1 MTVSV
6 LLPVYNAGPALGRA
20 IESILAQDDPDFELI
35 LIDDGS
41 TDVSRELIRD
51 YARRDERIRPV
62 LHERNM
68 GLAGTLNEGIELAS
82 NPLVARMDQDDESLP
97 NRLRVQAAFMER
109 RPGVAV
115 AGSWVY
121 HMGAKRRFDRLV
133 EFPTEPDQIRAQLPR
148 ENCIYHPSVM
158 FRRDE
163 ILALGGYRPEFKNA
177 EDYDLW
183 LRVSKVHD
191 LAVIPEPLL
200 RYRFSVH
207 GMTLSRKWEQL
218 YFVYLAQAAN
228 ADDEVPL
235 DEARRAAEKELAET
249 DREWFLVQSAT
260 GTMTELGVLRFW
272 RDAATLGMRLVRDV
286 GVRRAGRAF
295 TEVVRFWARVGAG
308 KVRRRLAA
316 AR

>member
-20 IESILAQDDPDFELI
+20 IESILAQDEPDFELI
-35 LIDDGS
+35 VIDDGS
-41 TDVSRELIRD
+41 TDGSRELIRK
-51 YARRDERIRPV
+51 YAADDERVRPV
-62 LHERNM
+62 LHERNI
-68 GLAGTLNEGIELAS
+68 GLAPTLNEGLQLARTQ
-82 NPLVARMDQDDESLP
+82 LVARMDQDDEALP
-97 NRLRVQAAFMER
+97 NRLRVQAAFMDR
-109 RPGVAV
+109 RPQVAV

-133 EFPTEPDQIRAQLPR
+133 EFPTEPEQIRAQLPR
-148 ENCIYHPSVM
+148 ENCLYHPSVI

-163 ILALGGYRPEFKNA
+163 ILALGGYRPEFANA

-235 DEARRAAEKELAET
+235 EEARRAAQEQLAET
-249 DREWFLVQSAT
+249 DRESFLIESAK

-272 RDAATLGMRLVRDV
+272 RDAATLGVRLVRDV
-286 GVRRAGRAF
+286 GFRRAWRTI
-295 TEVVRFWARVGAG
+295 TEVLHFWARVGAG
-308 KVRRRLAA
+308 KVRRRLGV